1 MKFVKRFLIY
11 LIIFFFNFINVNSYE
26 NKILIK
32 INNDIIT
39 SIDLY
44 NESNYLL
51 ALNTNLKEL
60 EKNEI
65 YEIAKKSLIKDRI
78 KAIELLKHNKS
89 FQADEKYISE
99 LVKSIYKNLNLN
111 NFENFIDYLNQF
123 NVSYEYLKNKLSIQ
137 LEWNNLIATKFINNV
152 VIDVDKIKNDVQ
164 KNTSKNSKEYLLSEI
179 VFEIPSNKTYEEKIK
194 TIESDIEKEGFIN
207 AALIHSISS
216 SASNNNGM
224 IGWLNENSINKNL
237 KEILNNLKIG
247 NHTKP
252 ITVPG
257 GFLILKIEDIRMV
270 ENQNY
275 DLDKKINEIINIKRN
290 EQLNSYSNIYF
301 NKVKKDLKIY
311 EN

>member
-152 VIDVDKIKNDVQ
+152 VIDVEKIKNDIQ

-194 TIESDIEKEGFIN
+194 TIESDIEKEGFIKKTPK
-207 AALIHSISS
+207 LI
-216 SASNNNGM
+216 
-224 IGWLNENSINKNL
+224 
-237 KEILNNLKIG
+237 
-247 NHTKP
+247 
-252 ITVPG
+252 
-257 GFLILKIEDIRMV
+257 
-270 ENQNY
+270 
-275 DLDKKINEIINIKRN
+275 
-290 EQLNSYSNIYF
+290 
-301 NKVKKDLKIY
+301 
-311 EN
+311 

>member
-44 NESNYLL
+44 NKSNYLL

-152 VIDVDKIKNDVQ
+152 VIDVEKIKNDIQ

-179 VFEIPSNKTYEEKIK
+179 IFEIPSNKTYEEKIK

-207 AALIHSISS
+207 AALIHSISN
-216 SASNNNGM
+216 SASNNNGK
-224 IGWLNENSINKNL
+224 IGWLNENSINKNI

-257 GFLILKIEDIRMV
+257 GFLILKIEDIRIV

>member
-11 LIIFFFNFINVNSYE
+11 LIIFFFNFINLNSYE

-152 VIDVDKIKNDVQ
+152 VIDVEKIKNDIQ

-207 AALIHSISS
+207 AALIHSISN
-216 SASNNNGM
+216 SASNNNGK
-224 IGWLNENSINKNL
+224 IGWLNENSINKNI

-257 GFLILKIEDIRMV
+257 GFLILKIEDIRIV

>member
-11 LIIFFFNFINVNSYE
+11 LIIFFFNIINVNSYE

-78 KAIELLKHNKS
+78 KAIELLKYNKS

-99 LVKSIYKNLNLN
+99 LVKSIYTNLNLN
-111 NFENFIDYLNQF
+111 NFENFINYLNQF

-152 VIDVDKIKNDVQ
+152 VIDVEKIKNDIQ
-164 KNTSKNSKEYLLSEI
+164 KNSSKNSKEYLLSEI
-179 VFEIPSNKTYEEKIK
+179 VFELPINKTYEEIIKI
-194 TIESDIEKEGFIN
+194 IENDIKKQGFLN
-207 AALIHSISS
+207 AALIHSISN

-224 IGWLNENSINKNL
+224 IGWLNENSINKNI
-237 KEILNNLKIG
+237 KETLNNLKIG
-247 NHTKP
+247 NYTKP

-257 GFLILKIEDIRMV
+257 GFLILKIEDIRIV

>member
-1 MKFVKRFLIY
+1 MKFVKRFSIY
-11 LIIFFFNFINVNSYE
+11 FIIFFFNFINVNSYE

-44 NESNYLL
+44 NETNYLL

-78 KAIELLKHNKS
+78 KAIELLKYNKS

-152 VIDVDKIKNDVQ
+152 VIDVEKIKNDIQ

-207 AALIHSISS
+207 AVLIHSISN
-216 SASNNNGM
+216 SASNNNGK
-224 IGWLNENSINKNL
+224 IGWLNENSINKNI

-257 GFLILKIEDIRMV
+257 GFLILKIEDIRIV

>member
-39 SIDLY
+39 SVDLY
-44 NESNYLL
+44 NETNYLL

-89 FQADEKYISE
+89 FQANEKYISE

-152 VIDVDKIKNDVQ
+152 VIDVEKIKNDIQ

-207 AALIHSISS
+207 AALIHSISN
-216 SASNNNGM
+216 SASNNNGK
-224 IGWLNENSINKNL
+224 IGWLNENSINKNI

-257 GFLILKIEDIRMV
+257 GFLILKIEDIRIV

>member
-11 LIIFFFNFINVNSYE
+11 LIIFLFNFINVNSYE

-152 VIDVDKIKNDVQ
+152 VIDVEKIKNDIQ

-207 AALIHSISS
+207 AALIHSISN
-216 SASNNNGM
+216 SASNNNGK
-224 IGWLNENSINKNL
+224 IGWLNENSINKNI

-257 GFLILKIEDIRMV
+257 GFLILKIEDIRIV

>member
-1 MKFVKRFLIY
+1 MKFVKRFSIY
-11 LIIFFFNFINVNSYE
+11 FIIFFFNFINVKSYE

-44 NESNYLL
+44 NETNYLL

-78 KAIELLKHNKS
+78 KAIELLKYNKN

-99 LVKSIYKNLNLN
+99 LVKSIYTNLNLN
-111 NFENFIDYLNQF
+111 NFENFINYLNQF

-152 VIDVDKIKNDVQ
+152 VIDVEKIKNDIQ
-164 KNTSKNSKEYLLSEI
+164 KNSSKNSKEYLLSEI
-179 VFEIPSNKTYEEKIK
+179 VFELPINKTYEEIIKI
-194 TIESDIEKEGFIN
+194 IENDIKKQGFLN

-224 IGWLNENSINKNL
+224 IGWINENSISKNI
-237 KEILNNLKIG
+237 KETLNNLKIG

-257 GFLILKIEDIRMV
+257 GFLILKIEDIRIV

>member
-11 LIIFFFNFINVNSYE
+11 LIIFFFNIINVNSYE

-78 KAIELLKHNKS
+78 KAIELLKYNKS

-152 VIDVDKIKNDVQ
+152 VIDVEKIKNDIQ

-207 AALIHSISS
+207 AALIHSISN

-224 IGWLNENSINKNL
+224 IGWLNENSINKNI

-257 GFLILKIEDIRMV
+257 GFLILKIEDIRIV

>member
-257 GFLILKIEDIRMV
+257 GFLILKIEDIRIV

>member
-89 FQADEKYISE
+89 FQSDEKYISE

-152 VIDVDKIKNDVQ
+152 VIDVEKIKNDIQ

-194 TIESDIEKEGFIN
+194 TIESDIKKQGFIN
-207 AALIHSISS
+207 AALIHSISN
-216 SASNNNGM
+216 SASNNNGK
-224 IGWLNENSINKNL
+224 IGWLNENSINKNI

-257 GFLILKIEDIRMV
+257 GFLILKIEDIRIV

>member
-89 FQADEKYISE
+89 FQSDEKYISE

-152 VIDVDKIKNDVQ
+152 VIDVEKIKNDIQ
-164 KNTSKNSKEYLLSEI
+164 KNMSKNSKEYLLSEI

-207 AALIHSISS
+207 AALIHSISN
-216 SASNNNGM
+216 SASNNNGK
-224 IGWLNENSINKNL
+224 IGWLNENSINKNI

-257 GFLILKIEDIRMV
+257 GFLILKIEDIRIV

>member
-1 MKFVKRFLIY
+1 MKFVKRFSIY
-11 LIIFFFNFINVNSYE
+11 FIIFFFNFINVNSYE

-39 SIDLY
+39 SVDLY
-44 NESNYLL
+44 NETNYLL
-51 ALNTNLKEL
+51 DLNTNLKKL

-65 YEIAKKSLIKDRI
+65 YEITKKSLIKDRI
-78 KAIELLKHNKS
+78 KAIELLKYNKN

-152 VIDVDKIKNDVQ
+152 VIDVEKIKNDIQ

-207 AALIHSISS
+207 AVLIHSISN
-216 SASNNNGM
+216 SASNNNGK
-224 IGWLNENSINKNL
+224 IGWLNENSINKNI

-257 GFLILKIEDIRMV
+257 GFLILKIEDFRIV

>member
-39 SIDLY
+39 SVDLY
-44 NESNYLL
+44 NETNYLL

-78 KAIELLKHNKS
+78 KAIELLKYNKN

-99 LVKSIYKNLNLN
+99 LVKSIYTNLNLN
-111 NFENFIDYLNQF
+111 NFENFINYLNQF

-152 VIDVDKIKNDVQ
+152 VIDVEKIKNDIQ
-164 KNTSKNSKEYLLSEI
+164 KNSSKNSKEYLLSEI
-179 VFEIPSNKTYEEKIK
+179 VFELPINKTYEEKIK

-207 AALIHSISS
+207 AALIHSISN
-216 SASNNNGM
+216 SASNSNGD
-224 IGWLNENSINKNL
+224 IGWVNENSLNVRIK
-237 KEILNNLKIG
+237 KEVDDLKIG
-247 NHTKP
+247 DHTKP
-252 ITVPG
+252 IKIPG
-257 GFLILKIEDIRMV
+257 GFLILKINDIRMV
-270 ENQNY
+270 ENQMI
-275 DLDKKINEIINIKRN
+275 DLDKKVNEVINLERN
-290 EQLNSYSNIYF
+290 DQLNNYSNIYF
-301 NKVKKDLKIY
+301 NKVKKEIKIN